1 MGREEEALASVLFHP
16 SSYPAATPALITCTR
31 EESGRQGEPA
41 LAQDTRCI
49 SLSLH
54 KKTLLFPTMWIHT
67 QLRSANGVNP
77 ALCLK
82 LVQVFPVLF
91 KARMNEAKGNG

>member
-54 KKTLLFPTMWIHT
+54 KKNTVVSNHVDTHT
-67 QLRSANGVNP
+67 ASLSKWCEPRPMFETCAGIS
-77 ALCLK
+77 CS
-82 LVQVFPVLF
+82 F
-91 KARMNEAKGNG
+91 